1 MRICLTKNDNIK
13 YNKLKYLLDI
23 IKVEESHIIKVGV
36 FMKKVLVFLSIL
48 MLSFSG
54 VLFACNEDR
63 YADLKVVLTSI
74 TSESGRD
81 VTYNADGNYYE
92 VYYGDKITITASI
105 SSSSDV
111 SRDVVF
117 SSSSEN
123 FPRIENTVTSNSATF
138 SADMPSQNETFRV
151 VARSRET
158 NRGELSL
165 YFRVLLP
172 TSEIN
177 LKDNLGVMT
186 GYNVDLNS
194 EVEFYSDLGTSY
206 QPDERGVSFT
216 IDSYFDGDVTYSV
229 EEREGVYYV
238 SGSAV
243 PSFDLENGVLE
254 VLDSSLDGSIRVTAK
269 SEKYDDDLEDFLA
282 SSNLTEE
289 QKQEYRDEN
298 NRLIDTEDI
307 DIVMPIT
314 LDDIVIT
321 GGQIGF
327 QNYRDTVAGNK
338 VVKLNASLYN
348 NELSEYQIGGIDYS
362 YNFETLNV
370 MVDSAE
376 DIDIDYLIG
385 DMVFNGETFVSQ
397 NNVLNISEAG
407 SGKNK
412 TFTVYSNN
420 AGTAYLDFV
429 FNYGFD
435 NDISYSFGDMYS
447 EYLEGL
453 TTSEYDALEDYE
465 KYNRLVFNVSLVSDL
480 ISVSQDG
487 EVILRAEDE
496 STVIDTDSLT
506 IFDSYSG
513 TKNQNGSLF
522 EVSLSSRTGVLDEN
536 KIVRVYLKGQTS
548 EVVSDYIV
556 VRNANGIQIEL
567 STIEID
573 EETNYYFDLDLS
585 DNFNRSFYLKAKEEG
600 INASFV
606 LKFEN
611 LITHEILTREGE
623 VTGSIQGESVDSIIT
638 TTKGVETIEVK
649 AISGGNEFV
658 NLDDAN
664 LSDDPTYQK
673 LVLGVGNQNGTLIAY
688 FFDDDVEGDIEV
700 SGYDESVI
708 SIATSDDENSNLF
721 GYFDGA
727 LETGLKIGGVIA
739 FRGLRVGETT
749 ITFTA
754 EKHIILSVKANLSLP
769 LGRFGGASW
778 KFGRGL
784 FV

>member
-123 FPRIENTVTSNSATF
+123 FPRIENTVSSNSATF

-269 SEKYDDDLEDFLA
+269 SETDL
-282 SSNLTEE
+282 S
-289 QKQEYRDEN
+289 
-298 NRLIDTEDI
+298 
-307 DIVMPIT
+307 
-314 LDDIVIT
+314 
-321 GGQIGF
+321 
-327 QNYRDTVAGNK
+327 
-338 VVKLNASLYN
+338 
-348 NELSEYQIGGIDYS
+348 
-362 YNFETLNV
+362 
-370 MVDSAE
+370 
-376 DIDIDYLIG
+376 
-385 DMVFNGETFVSQ
+385 
-397 NNVLNISEAG
+397 
-407 SGKNK
+407 
-412 TFTVYSNN
+412 
-420 AGTAYLDFV
+420 
-429 FNYGFD
+429 YGFC
-435 NDISYSFGDMYS
+435 
-447 EYLEGL
+447 
-453 TTSEYDALEDYE
+453 
-465 KYNRLVFNVSLVSDL
+465 RHV
-480 ISVSQDG
+480 
-487 EVILRAEDE
+487 
-496 STVIDTDSLT
+496 
-506 IFDSYSG
+506 
-513 TKNQNGSLF
+513 
-522 EVSLSSRTGVLDEN
+522 
-536 KIVRVYLKGQTS
+536 
-548 EVVSDYIV
+548 
-556 VRNANGIQIEL
+556 
-567 STIEID
+567 
-573 EETNYYFDLDLS
+573 
-585 DNFNRSFYLKAKEEG
+585 
-600 INASFV
+600 
-606 LKFEN
+606 
-611 LITHEILTREGE
+611 
-623 VTGSIQGESVDSIIT
+623 
-638 TTKGVETIEVK
+638 
-649 AISGGNEFV
+649 
-658 NLDDAN
+658 
-664 LSDDPTYQK
+664 P
-673 LVLGVGNQNGTLIAY
+673 
-688 FFDDDVEGDIEV
+688 
-700 SGYDESVI
+700 
-708 SIATSDDENSNLF
+708 
-721 GYFDGA
+721 
-727 LETGLKIGGVIA
+727 
-739 FRGLRVGETT
+739 
-749 ITFTA
+749 
-754 EKHIILSVKANLSLP
+754 
-769 LGRFGGASW
+769 
-778 KFGRGL
+778 
-784 FV
+784 